1 MDFEWSE
8 AKRLWVL
15 NERGIDFLRVADSL
29 FDGRPIL
36 TVPSVRAG
44 EERFLSVLSIEGKFF
59 AVIWMWRNGV
69 VRIVTARRARDGEE
83 KRYGEI
89 FGEADR

>member
-15 NERGIDFLRVADSL
+15 KERGIDFLRIADAL

-36 TVPSVRAG
+36 TVPSPRDG
-44 EERFLSVLSIEGKFF
+44 EDRFLSLVPIEGK
-59 AVIWMWRNGV
+59 
-69 VRIVTARRARDGEE
+69 
-83 KRYGEI
+83 
-89 FGEADR
+89 